1 MAKQLQVQAEHDE
14 NFEQA
19 IASVERLAGLD
30 DSGWLQL
37 IELIDVSGERSW
49 LSDEVR
55 HQLSG
60 KLQEWRELSPDKSA
74 AKVQRLAARLRTRS
88 EHWRDD
94 TTQFSGQLARTMLR
108 WPIPQGMNKGD
119 LVGDCEFLIYRS
131 ANLPAT
137 SELTRNMNELNS
149 EEAQGPTPIEDEF
162 PIPAPVGDFRPPARD
177 GVLAETKTVDVT
189 GLNRGVIG
197 TSPGK
202 MTADTRP
209 LLRRSDREVVEQLTN
224 DDFKQVLIAESELR
238 NRGYSQ
244 AEIDLAEKVVD
255 PNFAVRQSVVEQLTH
270 LRNVDTKRWLL
281 WMARDPNR
289 EVRYKAIMTLSTLL
303 NSDSQ
308 VKEELRRLQVN
319 EPDRLIRESLTRV
332 INLHDQMSR

>member
-14 NFEQA
+14 NFERA
-19 IASVERLAGLD
+19 TASVERLAGLD

-94 TTQFSGQLARTMLR
+94 TTQCSGQLARTMLR

-149 EEAQGPTPIEDEF
+149 EEAQGPADHMPRV
-162 PIPAPVGDFRPPARD
+162 PD
-177 GVLAETKTVDVT
+177 GA
-189 GLNRGVIG
+189 
-197 TSPGK
+197 
-202 MTADTRP
+202 
-209 LLRRSDREVVEQLTN
+209 
-224 DDFKQVLIAESELR
+224 
-238 NRGYSQ
+238 
-244 AEIDLAEKVVD
+244 
-255 PNFAVRQSVVEQLTH
+255 
-270 LRNVDTKRWLL
+270 
-281 WMARDPNR
+281 
-289 EVRYKAIMTLSTLL
+289 
-303 NSDSQ
+303 
-308 VKEELRRLQVN
+308 
-319 EPDRLIRESLTRV
+319 
-332 INLHDQMSR
+332 